1 MTRAKTNLLCTFMKK
16 NPSKFLKESLI
27 SKRFLRNENPIYSV
41 NTYIDGKE
49 NRKLNLIN
57 KISDIKFK
65 SNNIKVYQD
74 EIDNLNK
81 RLLIEREN
89 RDELKKE
96 KTVSPI
102 LKIFSNKMTQSQK
115 RESLN
120 DTSKE
125 IDRLERNILE
135 KKQLIE
141 NLSKI
146 DFAKEKKTLNDEINL
161 IDKEISIAKSQIL
174 YIQNL
179 F

>member
-1 MTRAKTNLLCTFMKK
+1 
-16 NPSKFLKESLI
+16 
-27 SKRFLRNENPIYSV
+27 
-41 NTYIDGKE
+41 
-49 NRKLNLIN
+49 
-57 KISDIKFK
+57 
-65 SNNIKVYQD
+65 
-74 EIDNLNK
+74 
-81 RLLIEREN
+81 
-89 RDELKKE
+89 
-96 KTVSPI
+96 
-102 LKIFSNKMTQSQK
+102 MTQSQK